1 MELKIGEFV
10 FNSQSSLN
18 YGIYVDDVIPFIPPK
33 RLRRQTIAG
42 KSGTFD
48 YGSKDYDDIGVT
60 LKCYSKKEYERA
72 EWREVVYW
80 LSKKARLYIW
90 DDPDKYYIGEL
101 QDADDLDWRNL
112 SHMEPFKLN
121 FICEP
126 FAYKDIPAKSV
137 QSGNNSIEYQGT
149 FPAPV
154 VIRIQ
159 NVGNVNVSNIT
170 ITTVEKEGSL

>member
-90 DDPDKYYIGEL
+90 DDPDK
-101 QDADDLDWRNL
+101 
-112 SHMEPFKLN
+112 
-121 FICEP
+121 
-126 FAYKDIPAKSV
+126 
-137 QSGNNSIEYQGT
+137 
-149 FPAPV
+149 
-154 VIRIQ
+154 
-159 NVGNVNVSNIT
+159 
-170 ITTVEKEGSL
+170 

>member
-1 MELKIGEFV
+1 M
-10 FNSQSSLN
+10 
-18 YGIYVDDVIPFIPPK
+18 
-33 RLRRQTIAG
+33 
-42 KSGTFD
+42 
-48 YGSKDYDDIGVT
+48 
-60 LKCYSKKEYERA
+60 
-72 EWREVVYW
+72 
-80 LSKKARLYIW
+80 SKKARLYIW
-90 DDPDKYYIGEL
+90 DDPEKYYIGEL

-126 FAYKDIPAKSV
+126 FAYKDVPAKSI
-137 QSGNNSIEYQGT
+137 QSGNNLIEYQGT

-159 NVGNVNVSNIT
+159 NVSNANVSNIT